1 MRVIK
6 NRATHYTRSRCL
18 YCGKT
23 IEWGEVC
30 ILLKTIYYYQGNVSV
45 KLHLRCVE
53 PFCKELKELKKKE
66 ALEILKYKIE

>member
-1 MRVIK
+1 M
-6 NRATHYTRSRCL
+6 
-18 YCGKT
+18 
-23 IEWGEVC
+23 GEVC

-66 ALEILKYKIE
+66 ALEILRYKIE